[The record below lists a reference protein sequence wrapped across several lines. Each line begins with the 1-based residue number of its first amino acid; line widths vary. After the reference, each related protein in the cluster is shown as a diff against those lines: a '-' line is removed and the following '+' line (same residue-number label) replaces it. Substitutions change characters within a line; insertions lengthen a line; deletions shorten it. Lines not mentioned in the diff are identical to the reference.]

1 MMSGLIFWS
10 IVAFVSVYCIMA
22 LCTLFRYMVIQTA
35 FTALA
40 ACIWFG
46 VILGGGNWE
55 TRLVYPEVNEIVR
68 TSRNLIIETANAT
81 VTSDDVFLY
90 NLPDNELVVVW
101 TGKYNAY
108 GGRMMTSCHYRIKH
122 LVTSTNGPSG

>member
-1 MMSGLIFWS
+1 
-10 IVAFVSVYCIMA
+10 MA

-108 GGRMMTSCHYRIKH
+108 GALHGNISHYRIKH